1 MSVSKRVSI
10 LIAEDREVVRL
21 GMTQLLSR
29 LEACEIIG
37 EATDGRSAIEQARLL
52 KPSIVF
58 LKRDLPGVDGV
69 VASQEIKKLGLG
81 TRVIMLLTNE
91 SDFWISLD
99 SSADGYIMRETP
111 EQLISA
117 AVEIVSRGGSFIGP
131 LIANYLLHGPGL
143 PVIRAVLT
151 ERVDLPG
158 LNLLSRR
165 EKQILRLL
173 LDGLS
178 NQQMANELGLEVQTI
193 KVHVRNTLR
202 KLNAK
207 GRADAVAKVLRTG
220 IAV

>member
-1 MSVSKRVSI
+1 M
-10 LIAEDREVVRL
+10 
-21 GMTQLLSR
+21 MHLLSR
-29 LEACEIIG
+29 LEGCEIIG

-69 VASQEIKKLGLG
+69 FASQEIKKLGLG

-91 SDFWISLD
+91 SDFWTSLD
-99 SSADGYIMRETP
+99 SNADGYIMRETP

-165 EKQILRLL
+165 EKQIMRLL

-178 NQQMANELGLEVQTI
+178 NQQMADELGLEVQTI

-220 IAV
+220 VAV